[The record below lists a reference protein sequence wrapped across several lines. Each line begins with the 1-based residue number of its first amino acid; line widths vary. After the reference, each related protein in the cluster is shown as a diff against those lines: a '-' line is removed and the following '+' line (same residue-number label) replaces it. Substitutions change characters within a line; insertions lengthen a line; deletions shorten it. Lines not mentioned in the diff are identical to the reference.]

1 MQFIIHNKLIGKLP
15 FHKPRII
22 AAFLLV
28 TLSLIK
34 PLISVAQDQQ
44 YRLYYQNKYT
54 LNERWRILSLSGI
67 YFGSSESN
75 WVRLELRSGG
85 YYQYNRDIEFFG
97 SLRTH
102 FTFDK
107 EGNQFELRPF
117 QGAHIIWP
125 RINYLRF
132 RNRFI
137 IEERFL
143 WSAET
148 CDFNF
153 LGRFRY
159 RRETSIPINNP
170 SVVNNT
176 YYLRP
181 MIEMFINLNTTDEA
195 IQISSWKLSSVF
207 GYRFTQKYA
216 AEFRYEFQTTQNEV
230 DTSERDHTHIFRLRF
245 IHTLFRN
252 RED

>member
-1 MQFIIHNKLIGKLP
+1 MQLLKYNLKRKNFHYPII
-15 FHKPRII
+15 RILLTS
-22 AAFLLV
+22 LLV
-28 TLSLIK
+28 VASLTK
-34 PLISVAQDQQ
+34 PFISVAQDKQ

-67 YFGSSESN
+67 YRGISESN

-85 YYQYNRDIEFFG
+85 YYQYNRDIELFG
-97 SLRTH
+97 TLRTH
-102 FTFDK
+102 FTFDD

-117 QGAHIIWP
+117 QGAHIVWP
-125 RINYLRF
+125 RINYIRF

-143 WSAET
+143 WSADT
-148 CDFNF
+148 DGFDFF
-153 LGRFRY
+153 GRLRY
-159 RRETSIPINNP
+159 RLETSIPLNNP

-181 MIEMFINLNTTDEA
+181 MIEMFINLASTDESSH
-195 IQISSWKLSSVF
+195 ISNWKLSMVF

-216 AEFRYEFQTTQNEV
+216 AEFRYEFQTTQNDV
-230 DTSERDHTHIFRLRF
+230 DASERDKTHIFRLRF